1 MIPSSQTTEGIRVSA
16 QPFFVAEQS
25 STDAGQFVFA
35 YHIRIE
41 NVGDSAAQLVWRHW
55 YIHDPVGGDQE
66 VEGEGVVGQQPR
78 LDPGE
83 IFEYQSFCVL
93 QSPEGHMEGNYQFV
107 RLDGT
112 RFRAAIPRFLLRI
125 HAA

>member
-1 MIPSSQTTEGIRVSA
+1 MIPLSSTTEGIRISA
-16 QPFFVAEQS
+16 QPFFLAERS
-25 STDAGQFVFA
+25 SNEQAQFVFA
-35 YHIRIE
+35 YQIRIE
-41 NVGDSAAQLVWRHW
+41 NVGPISAQLVWRHW

-78 LDPGE
+78 LEPGE
-83 IFEYQSFCVL
+83 TFEYQSFCVL

-107 RLDGT
+107 RPDGT